1 MSIPVISTNVGDVSY
16 VLNKIKCGF
25 IVEPNCKNF
34 IEKIKILYSNRNKLK
49 NLSINAKKNIL
60 KNFNIKNYK
69 RSLENELFKK

>member
-25 IVEPNCKNF
+25 IAKPNCKNF
-34 IEKIKILYSNRNKLK
+34 VEKIKILYSNRNKLK
-49 NLSINAKKNIL
+49 KLSINAKKNIL
-60 KNFNIKNYK
+60 KNFNIKDYK